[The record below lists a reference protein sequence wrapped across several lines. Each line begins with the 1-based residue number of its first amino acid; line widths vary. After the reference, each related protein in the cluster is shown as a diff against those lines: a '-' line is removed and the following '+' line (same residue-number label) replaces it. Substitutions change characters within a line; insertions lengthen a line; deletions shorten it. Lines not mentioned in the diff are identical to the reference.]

1 MSRRLRGAD
10 VESEGNPK
18 RSKAASLDE
27 CIEET
32 EVRIKTVE
40 DRIKTVQERTKTV
53 EESIKTVEE
62 SIKTV
67 EDRIKTVE
75 DKLDAAD
82 LAIDGI
88 KEKIS
93 QHQDPTILLALKEE
107 DNKLCRARDIWAGE
121 LKQLRKE
128 LKQLREELKQLREE
142 LKQLREELKQL
153 REEMRQLRKL
163 ELKLLDRVP
172 ETRSKVVS
180 WQCSDVLR
188 AFSWRKVCFELCGTI
203 RFEG

>member
-53 EESIKTVEE
+53 EESIKTV
-62 SIKTV
+62 K
-67 EDRIKTVE
+67 DRIKTLE

-142 LKQLREELKQL
+142 
-153 REEMRQLRKL
+153 MRQLRKL

>member
-67 EDRIKTVE
+67 KDRIKTLE

-142 LKQLREELKQL
+142 
-153 REEMRQLRKL
+153 MRQLRKL

>member
-1 MSRRLRGAD
+1 MVLVTRGRVVLPEQRHD
-10 VESEGNPK
+10 LLQEHQNW
-18 RSKAASLDE
+18 
-27 CIEET
+27 
-32 EVRIKTVE
+32 IKTL
-40 DRIKTVQERTKTV
+40 
-53 EESIKTVEE
+53 
-62 SIKTV
+62 
-67 EDRIKTVE
+67 E

-107 DNKLCRARDIWAGE
+107 KQELLGTRDIWAG
-121 LKQLRKE
+121 
-128 LKQLREELKQLREE
+128 E

>member
-67 EDRIKTVE
+67 KDRIKTVE

-107 DNKLCRARDIWAGE
+107 DNKLCRARDIWAG
-121 LKQLRKE
+121 
-128 LKQLREELKQLREE
+128 ELKQLREE

>member
-53 EESIKTVEE
+53 EESIKTV
-62 SIKTV
+62 K
-67 EDRIKTVE
+67 DRIKTLE

-107 DNKLCRARDIWAGE
+107 KQELLGTRDIWAG
-121 LKQLRKE
+121 E
-128 LKQLREELKQLREE
+128 LKQLREELKQLRQE